1 MGELKVKE
9 FIMKKKLL
17 VMSTLLMTLSGC
29 GVTTTAQTDVSTAKP
44 KYVFFFI
51 GDGMGVAQRT
61 LAEYYQ
67 DYMGEDQLEMNHL
80 PEIGMYSTQSNNSY
94 IPDSAATATAMS
106 AGVDTNNGQIATQ
119 PLDDNQLT
127 SENAEEEAKT
137 IQDVDTEADEMV
149 NLGDGLHDAGIPM
162 GVVTTT
168 RITHATPAAFTS
180 HSNDRDNEALIAE
193 EQLDFAPELLVGGG
207 TEYLTPQSEEGS
219 KRTDDRD
226 LIQEYEDKGY
236 TYFDDMETF
245 DSTVA
250 DTTTP
255 VLATFNDSHLDYE
268 IDTPEDA
275 PGLSEMTEASIDYM
289 YNNYEDGFFMMIEGG
304 RIDQAAHANDAPA
317 MLQET
322 LEFEAAIQ
330 EGLEF
335 YEEHADETL
344 ILVGADHETGG
355 LGLGANSDYYLNLG
369 TLDDY
374 NGGTEA
380 MIQGKYEQGMDHEQ
394 VIEYLQNDYGLG
406 ELTDAE
412 YKQLDDVMTRM
423 DNTEPDPDSGYVGI
437 FYDDYGAY
445 DPLASVVNQ
454 ITASRANIGFTTHA
468 HTASFVEAS
477 AIGVGAENFDGMF
490 TNQDIGLTLADL
502 LDIETTG
509 TKSN

>member
-1 MGELKVKE
+1 
-9 FIMKKKLL
+9 MKKIL
-17 VMSTLLMTLSGC
+17 VFSVLLMTLSGC
-29 GVTTTAQTDVSTAKP
+29 GITTAQTSTTTTASGEKP
-44 KYVFFFI
+44 KYVLFFI

-67 DYMGEDQLEMNHL
+67 DYMGNEQLDMNHL
-80 PEIGMYSTQSNNSY
+80 PSIGMYSTQSNNSY

-106 AGVDTNNGQIATQ
+106 AGVDTNNGQIATE

-127 SENAEEEAKT
+127 SENADEEKLK
-137 IQDVDTEADEMV
+137 IQDIDTEADEMV
-149 NLGDGLHDAGIPM
+149 NLGDGLHEAGLPI

-180 HSNDRDNEALIAE
+180 HSNDRDNESLIAE
-193 EQLDFAPELLVGGG
+193 EQLDFEPELLVGGG
-207 TEYLTPQSEEGS
+207 TGYLTPQSEEGS
-219 KRTDDRD
+219 KREDDRN

-236 TYFDDMETF
+236 TYFDDVDTF
-245 DSTVA
+245 NSTVA
-250 DTTTP
+250 DTQTP
-255 VLATFNDSHLDYE
+255 VLATFNNSHLDYE
-268 IDTPEDA
+268 IDTPENA
-275 PGLSEMTEASIDYM
+275 PGLSEITESSIDYM

-330 EGLEF
+330 AGLEF

-344 ILVGADHETGG
+344 IVVGADHETGG
-355 LGLGANSDYYLNLG
+355 LGLGDESNYFLNLG

-380 MIQGKYEQGMDHEQ
+380 MIQGKYEQGMDHEK
-394 VIEYLQNDYGLG
+394 VITYLQDDYGLG
-406 ELTDAE
+406 ELSDKE
-412 YKQLDDVMTRM
+412 RKQLEDVMTRM
-423 DNTEPDPDSGYVGI
+423 DKTTPDPDSGYVGA

-445 DPLASVVNQ
+445 DPLASVVNE
-454 ITASRANIGFTTHA
+454 ITADRANIGFTTHA
-468 HTASFVEAS
+468 HTASFVDAS
-477 AIGVGAENFDGMF
+477 AIGIGAENFDGMF
-490 TNQDIGLTLADL
+490 TNEDIGLTLADL
-502 LDIETTG
+502 LEIETTG